1 MDGARLIARATH
13 LAAVATTFG
22 FAMSDAAGLAFILP
36 SNLGISPHF
45 ATACVAAMVLAGVIN
60 WTRGRDFAADEKV
73 MNVLRLMATSRNFH
87 RWRMA
92 VRANHLQR
100 MRSRWELADAE
111 AGAEEANYLPAGL
124 WTRDDAQPAGLD
136 SRISTAAAGFHDGV
150 RVGSEECDDRNTNSC
165 VETCGGTEDSDP
177 YACPDETMLSE
188 SLSDPSLPTRETTS
202 AGLSWQAAA
211 AASDS
216 ELSQQRSLTWWPQSP
231 SSGEEDAGA
240 ATGSC
245 PPPAHQPPPIPRG
258 SLGVSAITGEGGR
271 REGRLTPSRVR
282 RLRQISRRW
291 SAVYNAF
298 RVWSARENPP
308 PHI

>member
-1 MDGARLIARATH
+1 MMDGARLVARATGI
-13 LAAVATTFG
+13 AAVAITFG
-22 FAMSDAAGLAFILP
+22 IVVATSVAAVLAFILP

-45 ATACVAAMVLAGVIN
+45 ATACVAAVVLAGVIMY
-60 WTRGRDFAADEKV
+60 TGGRDYSDALAADEEV
-73 MNVLRLMATSRNFH
+73 MKGLRLMATSRNFH

-92 VRANHLQR
+92 VCANHLQR
-100 MRSRWELADAE
+100 MRSRWERADVE
-111 AGAEEANYLPAGL
+111 AGAEEANHPPAGS
-124 WTRDDAQPAGLD
+124 WSRDDARPARLD
-136 SRISTAAAGFHDGV
+136 SRISTASAGFHD
-150 RVGSEECDDRNTNSC
+150 
-165 VETCGGTEDSDP
+165 P
-177 YACPDETMLSE
+177 YACSDETMLSE
-188 SLSDPSLPTRETTS
+188 SLSDPSPPPRETTS

-216 ELSQQRSLTWWPQSP
+216 ELSQRSLTWWPQSP